1 MEEEKASDASSI
13 HDYIMK
19 MQASNTYKALIGSVI
34 VKLTLKDK
42 IIKKKS
48 PQGLDS
54 FYNSRKEIDNIHYD
68 HSQNQLQST
77 NSSDISSSFFIEAT
91 LRSIN

>member
-1 MEEEKASDASSI
+1 
-13 HDYIMK
+13 MK
-19 MQASNTYKALIGSVI
+19 MQASNTYKALIDSAI
-34 VKLTLKDK
+34 VKLTLKGK
-42 IIKKKS
+42 IMKKKT

-54 FYNSRKEIDNIHYD
+54 IYNSRKEIENIHYD

-77 NSSDISSSFFIEAT
+77 NSSDISSSIFIEAI